1 MALSRAEGDGMN
13 ITDSTVSSEDALRR
27 RALEL
32 VPVLRER
39 AAESEALRQLPASTL
54 ADYEAAE
61 FLAAMRPTEVGGL
74 EISLGAWVDITR
86 TLARGDASAGW
97 VGSFLMSHAWLL
109 TKLSK
114 EAQEDVFRGQPW
126 ALAAAAAAPPG
137 RADRVA
143 GGYRISGRWRF
154 ASGIMHSTW
163 VILMVASDKGMLTCV
178 VPMSDVTIHDTWQ
191 VPGMKATG
199 SNDVEAIDVF
209 VPEYL
214 AVGFDQVT
222 LPDNPGANAYSYP
235 LLRYPMHRVLPL
247 IHPAVAIGVAE
258 AMLDLFRE
266 RLGTRVR
273 IQTRGAIADEATTH
287 ETYGEAF
294 FAVRCADLMLRNAVE
309 IVDAA
314 FGTDAAPG
322 LTLDQR
328 AELNLSV
335 AGAGVQAFR
344 AVDLLVQA
352 SGASALRTGS
362 PIDRICRDT
371 QVMRNHGVLDW
382 RYTAAISGRV
392 LLGKGLGAHA
402 EALF

>member
-1 MALSRAEGDGMN
+1 MN
-13 ITDSTVSSEDALRR
+13 ITDSRVGTEDALRG

-54 ADYEAAE
+54 ADYEAADL
-61 FLAAMRPTEVGGL
+61 LAAMRPAEVGGL
-74 EISLGAWVDITR
+74 EISLGTYVDIVR
-86 TLARGDASAGW
+86 TLARGDASASW
-97 VGSFLMSHAWLL
+97 VGGFFMSHAWLL

-114 EAQEDVFRGQPW
+114 EAQEDIFGGQPW
-126 ALAAAAAAPPG
+126 VLAAATAAPPG
-137 RADRVA
+137 RADRAA
-143 GGYRISGRWRF
+143 GGYRLSGRWRF

-163 VILMVASDKGMLTCV
+163 VVLMATGDEGMLSCV
-178 VPMSDVTIHDTWQ
+178 VPTSAVTIHDTWH

-199 SNDVEAIDVF
+199 SNDVEAVDVF
-209 VPEYL
+209 VPEHL
-214 AVGFDQVT
+214 VVGFDQVT

-247 IHPAVAIGVAE
+247 IHPAVAVGVAE
-258 AMLDLFRE
+258 GMLDLFRDG
-266 RLGTRVR
+266 LGARIR

-294 FAVRCADLMLRNAVE
+294 YAVRCADLLLRNAVE
-309 IVDAA
+309 IIDAA
-314 FGTDAAPG
+314 FGSHAVPG

-335 AGAGVQAFR
+335 AGAGVEAFR

-352 SGASALRTGS
+352 SGASAHRTGN
-362 PIDRICRDT
+362 PIDRICRDS
-371 QVMRNHGVLDW
+371 QVMRNHGVLDR
-382 RYTAAISGRV
+382 RYTSTISGRV